1 MPISERWG
9 FSRKSFAE
17 TNNDTVTVGT
27 VNMLDET
34 MSLQQRETEEMLR
47 AAVGAAEAASRSKS
61 QFLAEVSHEIRTQL
75 AGILGMAQVTLETKL
90 TPQQREYLELVTSSA
105 DALLTVVNDL
115 LDLSK
120 IEAGHL
126 QVEEMPFSLRDNLRD
141 TVTSMQVTAEEKGLA
156 LDLTIADTVPDRVVG
171 DPGRLRQ
178 IVINL
183 VSNAMKFT
191 EEGGVAVSVEMA
203 ESHASEPIV
212 HVQVA
217 DTGSGIPPDKL
228 EAIFEAY
235 EQAGDSNGRR
245 SLGTGLGL
253 SISRQLV
260 HIMGG
265 EIWADSELGQGSTF
279 HVTLPLAT
287 SSVDL
292 PAPAAQRRSD
302 LEGLPILIVAD
313 NQINHD
319 KLLKA
324 IGATGM
330 MPAAVTTPAEALV
343 ALSEARVSDRPFA
356 LTVCDLNGDG
366 MEFARVLREDANL
379 ASMHVMVL
387 TAMGQRGDAA
397 MCRDLNVAGY
407 LTKPIP
413 AEDVRLAIE
422 AVIGGPS
429 PLDLTVLV
437 TKHWLRER
445 RQHLDILVVDDSPT
459 HRMVAKRLLERRGH
473 RVSVAGSGREGV
485 ETSQAHRFDIIL
497 LDLWMPGMGGFEAAA
512 AIRAAEERGERVP
525 IIAMS
530 ADTVSELTDNLADA
544 DMDGLIAKPF
554 QVPQLLSTIEHLLA
568 ND

>member
-1 MPISERWG
+1 MPDQTSSPPW
-9 FSRKSFAE
+9 
-17 TNNDTVTVGT
+17 
-27 VNMLDET
+27 
-34 MSLQQRETEEMLR
+34 RETEERLR
-47 AAVGAAEAASRSKS
+47 AAVESAEEASRAKS

-90 TPQQREYLELVTSSA
+90 TPQQREYIELVTSSA

-126 QVEEMPFSLRDNLRD
+126 DVEEMSFNLRDNLRD
-141 TVTSMQVTAEEKGLA
+141 TVTSMAIAAEEKNIGLE
-156 LDLTIADTVPDRVVG
+156 LQVTDDLPEQVVG

-178 IVINL
+178 ILINL
-183 VSNAMKFT
+183 VGNALKFT
-191 EEGGVAVSVEMA
+191 EEGHVMVSVGTR
-203 ESHASEPIV
+203 ESSASETRV
-212 HVQVA
+212 HMQVA
-217 DTGSGIPPDKL
+217 DTGSGIAADKL
-228 EAIFEAY
+228 DTIFDAY
-235 EQAGDSNGRR
+235 AQGAEPNGRHHV
-245 SLGTGLGL
+245 GTGLGL

-260 HIMGG
+260 NIMGG
-265 EIWADSELGQGSTF
+265 EIWAESELGKGSTF
-279 HVTLPLAT
+279 HVTLPLAVG
-287 SSVDL
+287 SHELLRPS
-292 PAPAAQRRSD
+292 PRKESD
-302 LEGLPILIVAD
+302 LEGLPILVVAD
-313 NQINHD
+313 NRVNHD
-319 KLLKA
+319 MLLRA

-330 MPAAVTTPAEALV
+330 KPAAVSTPTEAFAALAEAV
-343 ALSEARVSDRPFA
+343 VSDRPFA

-366 MEFARVLREDANL
+366 MQFARSLRDDAGL
-379 ASMHVMVL
+379 AAMHVMVL

-413 AEDVRLAIE
+413 AKDLRLAIE

-445 RQHLDILVVDDSPT
+445 RHHLDILVVDDSPT
-459 HRMVAKRLLERRGH
+459 HRMVARRLLERRGH
-473 RVSVAGSGREGV
+473 RISVAASGREGL
-485 ETSQAHRFDIIL
+485 EAAQAHRFDIVL
-497 LDLWMPGMGGFEAAA
+497 LDLWMPGMGGFETAA
-512 AIRAAEERGERVP
+512 AIRASEERGGRVP

-554 QVPQLLSTIEHLLA
+554 LVPQLLGTIENLV
-568 ND
+568 DDD

>member
-1 MPISERWG
+1 
-9 FSRKSFAE
+9 
-17 TNNDTVTVGT
+17 
-27 VNMLDET
+27 MLDKT
-34 MSLQQRETEEMLR
+34 STSQWHETEKRLR
-47 AAVGAAEAASRSKS
+47 SAVEAAEEASRSKS

-90 TPQQREYLELVTSSA
+90 TPQQREYIDLVTSSA

-126 QVEEMPFSLRDNLRD
+126 KVEKMPFSLRDNLRD
-141 TVTSMQVTAEEKGLA
+141 TVTSMVVTAEEKNLGLE
-156 LDLTIADTVPDRVVG
+156 LSIADGVPDLVVG

-183 VSNAMKFT
+183 IGNAVKFT
-191 EEGGVAVSVEMA
+191 EEGGVSVTVEKPELGSS
-203 ESHASEPIV
+203 ESSIHL
-212 HVQVA
+212 QVA
-217 DTGSGIPPDKL
+217 DTGSGIPADKL

-235 EQAGDSNGRR
+235 EQADNPTGGR
-245 SLGTGLGL
+245 SVGTGLGL

-260 HIMGG
+260 QIMGG
-265 EIWADSELGQGSTF
+265 RIWAVSEVGHGSTF
-279 HVTLPLAT
+279 HVMLPLAFGAAEP
-287 SSVDL
+287 V
-292 PAPAAQRRSD
+292 APLSRRQSD
-302 LEGLPILIVAD
+302 LEGLPILVVAD
-313 NQINHD
+313 NPVNHD
-319 KLLKA
+319 KLLRA

-330 MPAAVTTPAEALV
+330 EPTAVSSPAEAFA
-343 ALSEARVSDRPFA
+343 ALAQARVSDRPFA

-366 MEFARVLREDANL
+366 MDFAASLRKDADL
-379 ASMHVMVL
+379 AAMHVMVL
-387 TAMGQRGDAA
+387 TSMGQRGDAA

-422 AVIGGPS
+422 AVIDGPS

-445 RQHLDILVVDDSPT
+445 RRHLDILVVDDSPT
-459 HRMVAKRLLERRGH
+459 HRMVARRLLARRGH
-473 RVSVAGSGREGV
+473 RVSVEASGREGV
-485 ETSQAHRFDIIL
+485 AATKAHRFDVIL
-497 LDLWMPGMGGFEAAA
+497 LDLWMPGMGGFETAA
-512 AIRAAEERGERVP
+512 AIRAAEERDERVP

-530 ADTVSELTDNLADA
+530 ADTVSELTENLADA

-554 QVPQLLSTIEHLLA
+554 QVPQLLSTIEHLIE
-568 ND
+568 DE

>member
-1 MPISERWG
+1 
-9 FSRKSFAE
+9 
-17 TNNDTVTVGT
+17 
-27 VNMLDET
+27 MLDET
-34 MSLQQRETEEMLR
+34 ISLHQQETEAKLR
-47 AAVGAAEAASRSKS
+47 AAVEAAEGVSRAKS

-90 TPQQREYLELVTSSA
+90 TPQQREYIELVTSSA

-126 QVEEMPFSLRDNLRD
+126 QVEDMPFSLRDNLRD
-141 TVTSMQVTAEEKGLA
+141 TVTSMQVTAEEKDLG
-156 LDLTIADTVPDRVVG
+156 LDLSIAENVPDQVVG

-191 EEGGVAVSVEMA
+191 EEGGVSVSVDMK
-203 ESHASEPIV
+203 ESGSSDSAV

-217 DTGSGIPPDKL
+217 DTGSGIPADKL

-235 EQAGDSNGRR
+235 EQAGDANGRR

-265 EIWADSELGQGSTF
+265 EIWAESELGHGSTF
-279 HVTLPLAT
+279 HVTLPLALSPT
-287 SSVDL
+287 DPL
-292 PAPAAQRRSD
+292 APVSQRRSD
-302 LEGLPILIVAD
+302 LEGLPILVVAD
-313 NQINHD
+313 NQVNHD
-319 KLLKA
+319 KLLRA

-330 MPAAVTTPAEALV
+330 MPAAVSAPAEALA
-343 ALSEARVSDRPFA
+343 ALAEARVSDRPFA

-366 MEFARVLREDANL
+366 MDFARVLREDADL
-379 ASMHVMVL
+379 AAMHVMVL

-413 AEDVRLAIE
+413 AEDVRMAIE
-422 AVIGGPS
+422 AVISGPS

-445 RQHLDILVVDDSPT
+445 RQHLDVLVVDDSPT
-459 HRMVAKRLLERRGH
+459 HRMVARATARASRPPRVRCKQRKGRGRSVPGAPFRHHLARSVDARHGRFRSRCGHPGGRRARRTGAHHRHERRH
-473 RVSVAGSGREGV
+473 RVG
-485 ETSQAHRFDIIL
+485 THR
-497 LDLWMPGMGGFEAAA
+497 
-512 AIRAAEERGERVP
+512 
-525 IIAMS
+525 
-530 ADTVSELTDNLADA
+530 
-544 DMDGLIAKPF
+544 
-554 QVPQLLSTIEHLLA
+554 
-568 ND
+568 

>member
-1 MPISERWG
+1 
-9 FSRKSFAE
+9 
-17 TNNDTVTVGT
+17 
-27 VNMLDET
+27 MLDKT
-34 MSLQQRETEEMLR
+34 SDSQWRETEERLR
-47 AAVGAAEAASRSKS
+47 AAVEAAEQVSRAKS
-61 QFLAEVSHEIRTQL
+61 HFLAQVSHEIRTQL

-90 TPQQREYLELVTSSA
+90 SPQQREYLELVTSSA

-126 QVEEMPFSLRDNLRD
+126 EVEEMPFSLRDNLRD
-141 TVTSMQVTAEEKGLA
+141 TVTSMLVTAEEKEIA
-156 LDLTIADTVPDRVVG
+156 LELETGEDVPDRVIG

-178 IVINL
+178 ILINL
-183 VSNAMKFT
+183 ISNAMKFT
-191 EEGGVAVSVEMA
+191 EEGGVTVSVGMR
-203 ESHASEPIV
+203 ESGSPESVV

-217 DTGSGIPPDKL
+217 DTGLGIPPDKL
-228 EAIFEAY
+228 ESIFEAY
-235 EQAGDSNGRR
+235 EQAGDGNGRR

-260 HIMGG
+260 EIMGG
-265 EIWADSELGQGSTF
+265 EIWADSVLGQGSTF
-279 HVTLPLAT
+279 HVTLPLLVASAE
-287 SSVDL
+287 SS
-292 PAPAAQRRSD
+292 APDPQKRSD

-313 NQINHD
+313 NPVNHD

-330 MPAAVTTPAEALV
+330 MPAAVTTPSEALIAIAEAHV
-343 ALSEARVSDRPFA
+343 ADRPFA

-366 MEFARVLREDANL
+366 IEFARILREDPDL
-379 ASMHVMVL
+379 AAMHVMVI

-397 MCRDLNVAGY
+397 TCRDLNVAGY

-445 RQHLDILVVDDSPT
+445 RRHLDVLVVDDSPT
-459 HRMVAKRLLERRGH
+459 HRMVAKRILERRGH
-473 RVSVAGSGREGV
+473 RVSVAGSGQEGV

-512 AIRAAEERGERVP
+512 AIRADEERGERVP

-544 DMDGLIAKPF
+544 DMDGLISKPF
-554 QVPQLLSTIEHLLA
+554 QVPQLLGTIEHLISDDGA
-568 ND
+568 MPAKAS

>member
-1 MPISERWG
+1 
-9 FSRKSFAE
+9 
-17 TNNDTVTVGT
+17 
-27 VNMLDET
+27 MLDET
-34 MSLQQRETEEMLR
+34 TSSQWHETEKKLR
-47 AAVGAAEAASRSKS
+47 AAVEAAEGVSRAKS
-61 QFLAEVSHEIRTQL
+61 RFLAEVSHEIRTQL

-90 TPQQREYLELVTSSA
+90 SPQQREYVELVTSSA

-126 QVEEMPFSLRDNLRD
+126 EVEEMPFSLRDNLRD
-141 TVTSMQVTAEEKGLA
+141 TVTSMLVTAEEKNLG
-156 LDLTIADTVPDRVVG
+156 LDLSIADDVPERVVG

-178 IVINL
+178 ILINL

-191 EEGGVAVSVEMA
+191 EEGGVSVSVEMG
-203 ESHASEPIV
+203 ESGSSEPVV

-217 DTGSGIPPDKL
+217 DTGSGIPADKL

-235 EQAGDSNGRR
+235 EQAGNANGRR

-260 HIMGG
+260 KIMGG
-265 EIWADSELGQGSTF
+265 EIWADSELGHGSTF
-279 HVTLPLAT
+279 HVTLPLAV
-287 SSVDL
+287 SSADEL
-292 PAPAAQRRSD
+292 APSAQRRSD

-313 NQINHD
+313 NQVNHD
-319 KLLKA
+319 KLLRA

-330 MPAAVTTPAEALV
+330 MPEAVSTPPEALI
-343 ALSEARVSDRPFA
+343 ALAEARVSDRPFA

-366 MEFARVLREDANL
+366 LDFARKLREDANL
-379 ASMHVMVL
+379 AAMHVMVL

-445 RQHLDILVVDDSPT
+445 RRHLDILVVDDSPT

-473 RVSVAGSGREGV
+473 RVSVAVGGREGV
-485 ETSQAHRFDIIL
+485 QTSRAHRFDIIL

-512 AIRAAEERGERVP
+512 AIRETEERGERVP

-554 QVPQLLSTIEHLLA
+554 QVPQLLSTIEHLI
-568 ND
+568 DHE

>member
-1 MPISERWG
+1 
-9 FSRKSFAE
+9 
-17 TNNDTVTVGT
+17 
-27 VNMLDET
+27 MLDET
-34 MSLQQRETEEMLR
+34 TSSQWHETEKKLR
-47 AAVGAAEAASRSKS
+47 AAVEAAEGVSRAKS
-61 QFLAEVSHEIRTQL
+61 RFLAEVSHEIRTQL

-90 TPQQREYLELVTSSA
+90 SPQQREYVELVTSSA

-126 QVEEMPFSLRDNLRD
+126 EVEEMPFSLRDNLRD
-141 TVTSMQVTAEEKGLA
+141 TVTSMLVTAEEKNRG
-156 LDLTIADTVPDRVVG
+156 LDLSIADDVPERVVG

-178 IVINL
+178 ILINL

-191 EEGGVAVSVEMA
+191 EEGDVSVSVEMG
-203 ESHASEPIV
+203 ESGSSEPVV

-217 DTGSGIPPDKL
+217 DTGSGIPADKL
-228 EAIFEAY
+228 EAIFAAY
-235 EQAGDSNGRR
+235 EQAGNANGRR

-260 HIMGG
+260 KIMGG
-265 EIWADSELGQGSTF
+265 EIWADSELGHGSTF
-279 HVTLPLAT
+279 HVTLPLAV
-287 SSVDL
+287 SSADEL
-292 PAPAAQRRSD
+292 APSAQRRSD

-313 NQINHD
+313 NQVNHD
-319 KLLKA
+319 KLLRA

-330 MPAAVTTPAEALV
+330 MPEAVSTPPEALI
-343 ALSEARVSDRPFA
+343 ALAEARVSDRPFA

-366 MEFARVLREDANL
+366 LDFARKLREDANL
-379 ASMHVMVL
+379 AAMHVMVL

-445 RQHLDILVVDDSPT
+445 RRHLDILVVDDSPT

-473 RVSVAGSGREGV
+473 RVSVAVGGREGV
-485 ETSQAHRFDIIL
+485 QTSRAHRFDIIL

-512 AIRAAEERGERVP
+512 AIRETEERGERVP

-554 QVPQLLSTIEHLLA
+554 QVPQLLSTIEHLI
-568 ND
+568 DHE